1 MAIKVLIVEDDP
13 MVAALNKN
21 YLQMIQGFQLA
32 GIVANG
38 EAALEFIKKNDVAL
52 LLLDVFMP
60 KMNGLKLLQ
69 TIKKQKP
76 DVDVMMVT
84 AARQSNDIQMA
95 LRLGVIDYIV
105 KPFTFERF
113 QTALITY
120 QERVR
125 ILSSEGELDQAL
137 LDRKLLAKK
146 TDDAGD
152 FLPKGIDANTLKM
165 VINAIEAY
173 GQRFTVN
180 DMVSRLVLSR
190 ISLKKYLDYLE
201 QTGFLKSTLYYP
213 VVGRPSKQYCISPSF
228 SQNTY

>member
-21 YLQMIQGFQLA
+21 YLHMIPGFQLV
-32 GIVANG
+32 GVVTNG
-38 EAALEFIKKNDVAL
+38 EDAQEFVKKNKVDL

-69 TIKKQKP
+69 NIKKQKP

-84 AARQSNDIQMA
+84 AARQSSDIQMA

-120 QERVR
+120 KERVR

-137 LDRKLLAKK
+137 LDGKLLAKK
-146 TDDAGD
+146 AEEVNDSY
-152 FLPKGIDANTLKM
+152 PKGIDVNTLKM
-165 VINAIEAY
+165 VVDAIQLY
-173 GQRFTVN
+173 GVDFTVN
-180 DMVSRLVLSR
+180 EMMPLIGLSR

-201 QTGFLKSTLYYP
+201 QIGFLTSSLSYP
-213 VVGRPSKQYCISPSF
+213 VVGRPSKKYSITPSF
-228 SQNTY
+228 SQHIN